1 MTRTLSIFVLFAL
14 WGSAEAQQFRRPQSV
29 TSVTKQFSAIWK
41 VDRAPRP
48 SVSGTN
54 GIPAVV
60 RVNAHSLIF
69 FAEETKK
76 RLLLELGV
84 SDLWSGHILMRI
96 MDLPPG
102 TGPVVERQAFSDKW
116 RYQLTV
122 PEELP
127 SRQFLHAMVS
137 LLLEAIG
144 PDGSTL

>member
-1 MTRTLSIFVLFAL
+1 MTRALSILVLFTL
-14 WGSAEAQQFRRPQSV
+14 WGTAEAQQFRRPQPV

-41 VDRAPRP
+41 LNRAPRP
-48 SVSGTN
+48 IISGTN

-76 RLLLELGV
+76 RLLRELGV
-84 SDLWSGHILMRI
+84 SDLWNGHILMRI

-102 TGPVVERQAFSDKW
+102 TRPVVERQAFSDKW
-116 RYQLTV
+116 LYQLTV

-127 SRQFLHAMVS
+127 SRQLLLAMVS
-137 LLLEAIG
+137 L
-144 PDGSTL
+144 